1 MSSQHKRKI
10 KIVTIQDSFF
20 KLIQGV
26 DSELLLIKKEMNR
39 RPCLILV
46 KVKYKGRKYTFALPF
61 RSNIPR
67 SAEKC
72 TYFALPNRNSTKTG
86 NHHGIH
92 YTKAFPID
100 PKYLIPYKM
109 NGDFYG
115 EFILAYIEKHLNE
128 IIVSFKDYLT
138 KYENGQYHKFHVDI
152 DQLINIQNLK

>member
-10 KIVTIQDSFF
+10 KIVTIKDSFF
-20 KLIQGV
+20 KLIQSA
-26 DSELLLIKKEMNR
+26 DSELLLTKKEMNR

-100 PKYLIPYKM
+100 SKYLISYKM
-109 NGDFYG
+109 NDDFYG

-128 IIVSFKDYLT
+128 IIVSFRDYFI
-138 KYENGQYHKFHVDI
+138 KYENGQYYKFHVDI